1 MKLFDDFE
9 RTLKGRANHDHSS
22 YEFINK
28 SAWPAANYVR
38 ELLETWCDEFPLD
51 TDFVNRFKSDNYQK
65 HVAAFFELVM
75 YRWLRAQDYDVKL
88 HELASIDSQRRPD
101 FCISKLDK
109 KVLYAECTL
118 SALPDY
124 DPGIE
129 RLRNQITDILES
141 IPCPKYWLSVYFE
154 KCSTNSLSKKKII
167 NFVSKLIEEGLDR
180 FDPANFERKR
190 WTFRDCGWE
199 MEFSLFPK
207 SINTTRTLGAS
218 QHGPAG
224 IIYSEKPLRA
234 SLDRKKGGNYGRFI
248 HPYVI
253 CINSSDFYLDGL
265 SIMQTLF
272 GPRAGQSHFDVK
284 DKDNDGFFLFKGRPI
299 NTSVSA
305 VLIVNNL
312 VPWNLHVAKSS
323 LWHNPFASLPLDT
336 EALDIQSVS
345 FRKSNGSIFYR
356 QDRHGKLIG
365 DILQI
370 DSTYVNSDVE

>member
-38 ELLETWCDEFPLD
+38 GLLEMWCVEFPLD

-75 YRWLRAQDYDVKL
+75 YSWLRAQDYEVKL
-88 HELASIDSQRRPD
+88 HELAAIDSQRRPD

-141 IPCPKYWLSVYFE
+141 IPCPKYWLSVSFE

-167 NFVSKLIEEGLDR
+167 NFVSKLIEEGLER
-180 FDPANFERKR
+180 YDPANFERMR
-190 WTFRDCGWE
+190 WTFRECGWE

-207 SINTTRTLGAS
+207 SINTTRTLGATH
-218 QHGPAG
+218 HGPAG

-234 SLDRKKGGNYGRFI
+234 SLDRKKGSSYGNLT

-253 CINSSDFYLDGL
+253 CVNSSDFYLDDL

-272 GPRAGQSHFDVK
+272 GQKAGQSHFDIK
-284 DKDNDGFFLFKGRPI
+284 EKDNDGFFLYNGRPI

-305 VLIVNNL
+305 VLIVNSL

-323 LWHNPFASLPLDT
+323 LWHNPFASLPLHA
-336 EALDIQSVS
+336 EVLDIHKIE
-345 FRKSNGSIFYR
+345 FRDDNGFIFYR
-356 QDRHGKLIG
+356 QDRYGKLIG
-365 DILQI
+365 DTLQI
-370 DSTYVNSDVE
+370 DPTYMNGDVE